1 MASQACAATLAPELR
16 MCRDHVSQSDLSTY
30 LLFACTFILRLS
42 SPLKTLIASRITWNT
57 RQSGRR
63 SKCLKMLAGTTTKPS
78 MQNATVGADVREE
91 VNKTTLGL
99 YSFHVL
105 VDCAYSAKY
114 IEKGQLPAGPRPV
127 LSFGLGAPK
136 KKRIRIDKQENVLD
150 LTQGIRTHSG
160 RKYTDWLHARKK
172 NWWCSVGRVRSM
184 CQTRHKRS
192 LSQRPVH
199 TTPYFISNS
208 DHGGSYIS
216 LYGILI
222 GRTPKEKLVVLRGPG
237 SERVPNTPQMQLKP
251 VPCAPAHYFISNLGM
266 ESPGMR
272 RCGGSVSSARSGLG
286 ANVSQL
292 KIAMQSRGCA
302 IECNGGV
309 VCIIVAVAILL
320 VYIEEPV
327 AVSVYLVS
335 ADFPWALHL

>member
-1 MASQACAATLAPELR
+1 MHGTGTSTAAPPCLTPFSHFGSTTFGTHILYPFTAQATADWQPA
-16 MCRDHVSQSDLSTY
+16 
-30 LLFACTFILRLS
+30 
-42 SPLKTLIASRITWNT
+42 
-57 RQSGRR
+57 
-63 SKCLKMLAGTTTKPS
+63 
-78 MQNATVGADVREE
+78 QNATVGADVREE

-114 IEKGQLPAGPRPV
+114 IEKGQLPQAHACVEFWESEHTVGGNILIGCTPERKT
-127 LSFGLGAPK
+127 GGAPWAGFEHVSNTAQTELK
-136 KKRIRIDKQENVLD
+136 PAPCAH
-150 LTQGIRTHSG
+150 HSLFHLKFG
-160 RKYTDWLHARKK
+160 
-172 NWWCSVGRVRSM
+172 
-184 CQTRHKRS
+184 
-192 LSQRPVH
+192 
-199 TTPYFISNS
+199 
-208 DHGGSYIS
+208 HGGSYIS

-251 VPCAPAHYFISNLGM
+251 VPCAHRSLFHLKFGYGEYTVVNAMELSLNSLSVARHEAMWWLSIIRQIRNSPANSSHELSHLFPISIISFPAAF
-266 ESPGMR
+266 E
-272 RCGGSVSSARSGLG
+272 RCCLG